1 MTPCTAAAILL
12 IMVTSKSYPLQNIP
26 LFADLSDRESKF
38 LLDRA
43 LTKHYALGQLIFAE
57 GEVCN
62 GLYVIES
69 GQVKIFKSSP
79 NGREQTL
86 TIERA
91 GASIAELPVFDD
103 GNYPASAAALTAATL
118 LYIRKKDLQALC
130 LEHPE
135 VALKVLKVVG
145 SRLRRLV
152 EIIDELSFAS
162 VRHRLTA
169 LLLRLV
175 KSEGGKT
182 NGAVTITL
190 PSTNQELAAQI
201 GTIRELV
208 SRNLSRL
215 QAMGIIQLEGR
226 TMTIPDLNA

>member
-1 MTPCTAAAILL
+1 MATGRNN
-12 IMVTSKSYPLQNIP
+12 PLQGVQ
-26 LFADLSDRESKF
+26 LFADLSDHESKF

-43 LTKHYALGQLIFAE
+43 LTKHFVPGQLIFAE
-57 GEVCN
+57 GEACE

-79 NGREQTL
+79 NGREQIL
-86 TIERA
+86 TIEPA
-91 GASIAELPVFDD
+91 GTSIAELPVFDG

-118 LYIRKKDLQALC
+118 LYIRKKDLQTLC

-162 VRHRLTA
+162 VRHRLAA
-169 LLLRLV
+169 LLLRLA
-175 KSEGGKT
+175 KSESGKSV
-182 NGAVTITL
+182 GAVTITL

-215 QAMGIIQLEGR
+215 QAMGIVHVKGR
-226 TMTIPDLNA
+226 TMTIPHLEALEAEVEDSE